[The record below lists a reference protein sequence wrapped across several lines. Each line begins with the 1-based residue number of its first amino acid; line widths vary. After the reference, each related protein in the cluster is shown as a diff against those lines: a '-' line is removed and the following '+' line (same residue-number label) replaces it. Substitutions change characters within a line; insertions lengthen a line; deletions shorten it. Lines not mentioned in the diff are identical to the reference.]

1 MVSGCYGLRKC
12 FQIFPYLLIV
22 FEVVANIIGQS
33 HMNECIK
40 PLCFRIELGDGAL
53 KDFLESTQSMN
64 PEDRGHALENDEGIS
79 KAHEESAQEGQTEVY
94 HLYHIV

>member
-1 MVSGCYGLRKC
+1 
-12 FQIFPYLLIV
+12 
-22 FEVVANIIGQS
+22 
-33 HMNECIK
+33 MNV
-40 PLCFRIELGDGAL
+40 LQFNTLFFRVELGDGAL

-94 HLYHIV
+94 HLYNI